1 MKKPSI
7 IILLTIVQTICC
19 EAQISKILGDW
30 LTVDDKTGQN
40 YAVVNIYKADDGKYY
55 GKIAQ
60 MLISGTEKE
69 KCVLCTDAD
78 KDQPILGMVIIR
90 GMTEK
95 DGALVGGKVLDPE
108 SGKFYYG
115 KISLDNGRLKL
126 RGSLDKAGILGR
138 SQYWNRKKQ

>member
-1 MKKPSI
+1 MRKTT
-7 IILLTIVQTICC
+7 IILLLALVQTVCC
-19 EAQISKILGDW
+19 QAQISKILGDW

-55 GKIAQ
+55 GQITK
-60 MLISGTEKE
+60 MLIPGTEKE
-69 KCVLCTDAD
+69 KCVLCTDED
-78 KDQPILGMVIIR
+78 KDQPIQGMVIIR

-115 KISLDNGRLKL
+115 KISIDNGRLKL
-126 RGSLDKAGILGR
+126 RGSLDRAGILGR
-138 SQYWNRKKQ
+138 SQYWNRKTK